1 MRNKNNNMTTISVAA
16 LLQTLGNAVIKVEGP
31 IEGAYIDNIADVE
44 HTTEYTLDWVNPRK
58 ANKQDIAESS
68 RAMVML
74 VDEAVVYSGTMQ
86 QKGKTL
92 IYVKD
97 PKLALVHIGNE
108 FFIVKHAAGIHP
120 TAIIDPEAIIG
131 EKAHIGPYCVIGK
144 AVIGNGTFLA
154 ANVKIYDN
162 VKIGNNCD
170 IKEGA
175 VIGGAGFGYVIDEK
189 GNRVRFP
196 HIGGVI
202 IGNNVDIGSNSCIDR
217 GALSD
222 TIIEDYVKIA
232 NLCQIAH
239 NVKIGQNSMI
249 VASCQISGSCQ
260 IGKNVWIGP
269 NVTVRDWRK
278 IGDNTMIGI
287 GATVVCDIPEG
298 EVWAGNP
305 AKFFRKR

>member
-1 MRNKNNNMTTISVAA
+1 MTRISVAT
-16 LLQTLGNAVIKVEGP
+16 LLQTLGNGVVKVEGP
-31 IEGAYIDNIADVE
+31 VEGTFIDNIADVAHTNE
-44 HTTEYTLDWVNPRK
+44 HTLDWVNPTK
-58 ANKQDIAESS
+58 ANKQDIAENSK
-68 RAMVML
+68 AMVLL
-74 VDEAVVYSGTMQ
+74 VDEAVEYSVTMQ
-86 QKGKTL
+86 QKSKTL

-108 FFIVKHAAGIHP
+108 YFIEKHTAEIHP

-131 EKAHIGPYCVIGK
+131 ENVYIGPYCIIGK
-144 AVIGNGTFLA
+144 AVIGNGTSLA

-162 VKIGNNCD
+162 VKIGRNCY

-175 VIGGAGFGYVIDEK
+175 VIGGAGFGYVIDEH

-196 HIGGVI
+196 HIGSVI

-249 VASCQISGSCQ
+249 VACSQISGSCQ

-278 IGDNTMIGI
+278 VGDNAFIGI
-287 GATVVCDIPEG
+287 GATVVCDIPCD

-305 AKFFRKR
+305 AKHFRNK

>member
-1 MRNKNNNMTTISVAA
+1 MTRISVEA
-16 LLQTLGNAVIKVEGP
+16 LLQTLGDGVIKVEGP
-31 IEGAYIDNIADVE
+31 VDDVHIDNIADVE
-44 HTTEYTLDWVNPRK
+44 HTTEHTLDWVNPSK

-92 IYVKD
+92 IYVND

-108 FFIVKHAAGIHP
+108 FFIEKHVAEIHP

-131 EKAHIGPYCVIGK
+131 ENVYIGPSCIVGK
-144 AVIGNGTFLA
+144 AVIGNGTSLA
-154 ANVKIYDN
+154 ANVRIYDN
-162 VKIGNNCD
+162 VKIGRDCY

-175 VIGGAGFGYVIDEK
+175 VIGGAGFGYVIDEN
-189 GNRVRFP
+189 GNRLRFP

-202 IGNNVDIGSNSCIDR
+202 LGNNVDIGSNSCIDR

-239 NVKIGQNSMI
+239 NVRIGRNSMI
-249 VASCQISGSCQ
+249 VACSQISGSCR

-278 IGDNTMIGI
+278 IGDNALVGI
-287 GATVVCDIPEG
+287 GATVVCDIPG
-298 EVWAGNP
+298 NEVWAGNP
-305 AKFFRKR
+305 ARYFRNK

>member
-1 MRNKNNNMTTISVAA
+1 MTRISVEA
-16 LLQTLGNAVIKVEGP
+16 LLQTLGDGVMKVEGP
-31 IEGAYIDNIADVE
+31 IEGTFIDNIADVE
-44 HTTEYTLDWVNPRK
+44 HTTEHTLDWVNPSK

-74 VDEAVVYSGTMQ
+74 VDEAVAYSGTMQ

-108 FFIVKHAAGIHP
+108 FFIEKHVAEIHP

-131 EKAHIGPYCVIGK
+131 ENVYIGPFCIVGK
-144 AVIGNGTFLA
+144 AVIGNGTSLA
-154 ANVKIYDN
+154 ANVRIYDN
-162 VKIGNNCD
+162 VKIGRDCY
-170 IKEGA
+170 IKEGV
-175 VIGGAGFGYVIDEK
+175 VIGGAGFGYVIDEN
-189 GNRVRFP
+189 GNRLRFP

-202 IGNNVDIGSNSCIDR
+202 VGNNVDIGSNSCIDR

-239 NVKIGQNSMI
+239 NVRIGCNTMI
-249 VASCQISGSCQ
+249 VACTQISGSCR

-278 IGDNTMIGI
+278 IGDNALVGI
-287 GATVVCDIPEG
+287 GATVVCDIPDN

-305 AKFFRKR
+305 AKYFRNK